1 MNVPIRHVA
10 THGMGRQSHWEGQ
23 PVRPVCSL
31 VAPAPPRPNPLY
43 AVMRYPEPKEQTIP
57 LLRLVLAQMG
67 QHDAAFNPV
76 TFAVFYEHAA
86 TTNPRLSAAF
96 EAAQQA
102 TARLGD
108 AAMRQLYNQHI
119 AEADSA
125 ETERV
130 RANMQQMM
138 TSIAESAAR
147 TGATAGNFGATL
159 DDLSG
164 ALANTGGTALAAQL
178 DATRASTQAMR
189 SSVQAL
195 QEQVANSQREVEQ
208 LRTDLSRTRQEAT
221 LCSLTKVL
229 NRRGFD
235 AQLSHMLSEPPPK
248 GAAHCLVMLDIDHF
262 KRVNDTHGH
271 VVGDRVI
278 AGLGEV
284 LRSVPAEPGMA
295 CARYGGEEFA
305 ILLPRSTLGRAMQVA
320 EAVRTR
326 TRAMKLRNRDTQ
338 EVLVNVTVSAGVA
351 AWHPGDDAASLVSC
365 ADAALYRS
373 KEGGRDRVTA
383 A

>member
-1 MNVPIRHVA
+1 
-10 THGMGRQSHWEGQ
+10 
-23 PVRPVCSL
+23 
-31 VAPAPPRPNPLY
+31 
-43 AVMRYPEPKEQTIP
+43 MRYPEPKEQTIP

-108 AAMRQLYNQHI
+108 AAMRQLYSQHI

-195 QEQVANSQREVEQ
+195 ALPDGVPCEYEHGGGLKRRLASPPVVLARQAAAAAR
-208 LRTDLSRTRQEAT
+208 SRCDRCSAT
-221 LCSLTKVL
+221 L
-229 NRRGFD
+229 R
-235 AQLSHMLSEPPPK
+235 
-248 GAAHCLVMLDIDHF
+248 
-262 KRVNDTHGH
+262 
-271 VVGDRVI
+271 
-278 AGLGEV
+278 
-284 LRSVPAEPGMA
+284 
-295 CARYGGEEFA
+295 
-305 ILLPRSTLGRAMQVA
+305 
-320 EAVRTR
+320 
-326 TRAMKLRNRDTQ
+326 
-338 EVLVNVTVSAGVA
+338 
-351 AWHPGDDAASLVSC
+351 
-365 ADAALYRS
+365 
-373 KEGGRDRVTA
+373 
-383 A
+383 